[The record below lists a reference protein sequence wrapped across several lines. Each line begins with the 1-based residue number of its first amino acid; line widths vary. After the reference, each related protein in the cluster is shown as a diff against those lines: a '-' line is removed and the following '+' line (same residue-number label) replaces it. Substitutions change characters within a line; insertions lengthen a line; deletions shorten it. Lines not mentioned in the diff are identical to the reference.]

1 MHRTVDPLKK
11 GNGGENLAATGSLI
25 VRPPAGVNGC
35 ATGSA
40 T

>member
-25 VRPPAGVNGC
+25 VRPTAGVHGR
-35 ATGSA
+35 ATRSGA
-40 T
+40 

>member
-25 VRPPAGVNGC
+25 VRPPAGVNGR
-35 ATGSA
+35 ATRSGA
-40 T
+40 